1 MDASATV
8 LIIEDSPVVQHLLR
22 ATLTPLGLDLLFAD
36 DGETGLELALAH
48 APSLI
53 TLDIG
58 LPGIDGW
65 EVLSKLRSDPVT
77 AEIDVIVVTAH
88 AQESMREAAASRG
101 AEGFVTKPFRPA
113 ELRTVAAGLL
123 ARSPAACAVNS

>member
-1 MDASATV
+1 MDVSATV

-36 DGETGLELALAH
+36 DGESGLELALAH

-65 EVLSKLRSDPVT
+65 DVLSKLRSDPVT
-77 AEIDVIVVTAH
+77 AGIDVIVVTAH
-88 AQESMREAAASRG
+88 AQESMREAAADRG

-113 ELRTVAAGLL
+113 ELRTVAAALL